1 MILLTFFALLE
12 IFLSGTFIYLFL
24 RGETNEYLLG
34 GLMAIQLLVISL
46 IIITYYKTFITYREI
61 SEDREEEYL
70 W

>member
-12 IFLSGTFIYLFL
+12 IFLSGTFIFFFL
-24 RGETNEYLLG
+24 KGETNEYLLG
-34 GLMAIQLLVISL
+34 GLMVAQLLVVSL
-46 IIITYYKTFITYREI
+46 IIVSYYKAFVTFREI

>member
-1 MILLTFFALLE
+1 MILLTFFSLLE
-12 IFLSGTFIYLFL
+12 IFLSGSFIFLFL

-34 GLMAIQLLVISL
+34 GLMALQLLVVCL
-46 IIITYYKTFITYREI
+46 IIIAYYKTFITFREI